1 MSTLNHGP
9 FIQKCLV
16 EASKIA
22 VTNFGKVKGKTK
34 PGDQNQVVTS
44 SDIAIGALIMD
55 KIKTEYPGYNIID
68 EEAGVTDNNSQFTWV
83 IDPIDGTSNY
93 AVGVPHYGIM
103 MGLLDGN
110 VPVAGGFAL
119 PFTNEITIAERNQGA
134 FCNGKSI
141 VATKEIEL
149 KNCLIAYHIDG
160 HPEEPARTY
169 NEVALLS
176 EIILKVRNIRN
187 SGCEPLDGFYVAIG
201 RYGALLNKSMR
212 LWDLVATH
220 IIIQEAGGMVTDF
233 WGQPIDYANALSK
246 ATTEHYTICAA
257 IPELHQQL
265 QQIIQK
271 SSK

>member
-1 MSTLNHGP
+1 MNNGP

-22 VTNFGKVKGKTK
+22 VSNFGKVKAKTK
-34 PGDQNQVVTS
+34 PGDQSQVLTS
-44 SDIAIGALIMD
+44 SDLAIGALIIE
-55 KIKTEYPGYNIID
+55 KIKTEYPTYNIID
-68 EEAGVTDNNSQFTWV
+68 EEAGVTDNNSQFTWI

-141 VATKEIEL
+141 VVTKEAEL

-160 HPEEPARTY
+160 HPEEPTRTQK
-169 NEVALLS
+169 EVGLLG
-176 EIILKVRNIRN
+176 EILLKIRN
-187 SGCEPLDGFYVAIG
+187 VRTSGCEPLDGFYVAIG

-212 LWDLVATH
+212 IWDIVAPH
-220 IIIQEAGGMVTDF
+220 IIIQEAGGTVTDF
-233 WGQPIDYANALSK
+233 WGQPIDYSDVLAK
-246 ATTEHYTICAA
+246 ATTEHYTICAGA
-257 IPELHQQL
+257 PPIHKQL
-265 QQIIQK
+265 IEITQK
-271 SSK
+271 SG